1 MKLVSK
7 HGAMTLY
14 SLKAGMTSKNIVPGL
29 FNEHS
34 VERQHMEPN
43 LDQNILEHN
52 RPADQYMK

>member
-1 MKLVSK
+1 
-7 HGAMTLY
+7 MTLY
-14 SLKAGMTSKNIVPGL
+14 SLKAGMTPKNIVPGL